1 MIKAV
6 IFDMDGVV
14 IDTGLIHSTAEK
26 KVLNEIGIDI
36 TLEEIRKYA
45 GAASNVWFKEVL
57 KRHSKVA
64 DVYELKRK
72 KFDIV
77 YENLEKDI
85 PVVPGVLRLIDSL
98 RKNKIK
104 LALASG
110 SPKEFVNF
118 IVSRLNLDE
127 KFDEVIG
134 LGDYSGSKPDP
145 ELFLLASRKL
155 GVDPKDCVV
164 VEDAHLGV
172 LAAKNAGMKCVGFI
186 NEKSGN
192 QDLSKADLI
201 VDDLNEL
208 TLDKIQNLKS

>member
-1 MIKAV
+1 MFKAV

-14 IDTGLIHSTAEK
+14 VDTEPIHTTAEK
-26 KVLNEIGIDI
+26 SVLNDIGIDI

-85 PVVPGVLRLIDSL
+85 PVVPGVLELIDSL
-98 RKNKIK
+98 GRNGIR

-118 IVSRLNLDE
+118 IVSRLNLNE

-134 LGDYSGSKPDP
+134 LGDYSKSKPDP
-145 ELFLLASRKL
+145 ESFLLASRKL

-186 NEKSGN
+186 NENSGN
-192 QDLSKADLI
+192 QDLLEADLI

-208 TLDKIQNLKS
+208 TLDKIRDL